1 MVRRLEPKDL
11 PHHFGGSPAE
21 VGRNLDS
28 LTKANR
34 YFGGVRSLARP
45 LHRLLLRHRG
55 RPVRLLDVGCGRAEA
70 ARRHVDWARAQAIDL
85 RVTVIDRDADVI
97 AQARRGCAGYPEI
110 RVVRGDALGLPFRPG
125 TFDYVSASMLLH
137 YFGTEEAVA
146 IVRGW
151 ASLAGRAV
159 IVSEVRRHWFPCA
172 AISVLSRLSGSPLFG
187 AGSRR
192 TVLRGFTPAELREL
206 AREAAL
212 GRCRLTRHFPFRLA
226 LVGFV
231 TAD

>member
-11 PHHFGGSPAE
+11 PHHFGGSPEE
-21 VGRNLDS
+21 VSRNLDS

-45 LHRLLLRHRG
+45 LHRLLLRHHG

-70 ARRHVDWARAQAIDL
+70 ARRHVEWARAQGIDL
-85 RVTVIDRDADVI
+85 RVTVVDRDADVI

-110 RVVRGDALGLPFRPG
+110 RIVRGDALALPFRSG
-125 TFDYVSASMLLH
+125 AFDYVSASMLLH
-137 YFGTEEAVA
+137 YFGTEEAA
-146 IVRGW
+146 GIVRGW
-151 ASLAGRAV
+151 AALAGRAV
-159 IVSEVRRHWFPCA
+159 IVSDVRRHWFPCA

-187 AGSRR
+187 QGSRR
-192 TVLRGFTPAELREL
+192 TVLRGFTPAELRGL
-206 AREAAL
+206 ASAAAL
-212 GRCRLTRHFPFRLA
+212 GRSRLTRHFPFRLA

-231 TAD
+231 TPD

>member
-11 PHHFGGSPAE
+11 PHQFGGSAE
-21 VGRNLDS
+21 EVSRNLDS

-70 ARRHVDWARAQAIDL
+70 ARRHVEWARAQGIDL
-85 RVTVIDRDADVI
+85 RVTVVDRDADVI
-97 AQARRGCAGYPEI
+97 AQARRGCAGHPEI
-110 RVVRGDALGLPFRPG
+110 RIVRGDALALPFRSG

-137 YFGTEEAVA
+137 YFGTEEAA
-146 IVRGW
+146 GIVRGW
-151 ASLAGRAV
+151 AALAGRAV
-159 IVSEVRRHWFPCA
+159 IVSDVRRHWFPCA

-187 AGSRR
+187 QGSRR
-192 TVLRGFTPAELREL
+192 TVLRGFTPAELRGL
-206 AREAAL
+206 ARAAAL
-212 GRCRLTRHFPFRLA
+212 GRSRLTRHFPFRLA

>member
-11 PHHFGGSPAE
+11 PHQFGGSPEE

-45 LHRLLLRHRG
+45 LHGLLLRHRG

-70 ARRHVDWARAQAIDL
+70 ARRHVEWARAQGIDL
-85 RVTVIDRDADVI
+85 RVTVVDRDADVI

-110 RVVRGDALGLPFRPG
+110 RIVRGDALGLPFRAG

-137 YFGTEEAVA
+137 YFGTEEAA
-146 IVRGW
+146 GIVRGW
-151 ASLAGRAV
+151 AALAGRAV
-159 IVSEVRRHWFPCA
+159 IVSDVRRHWFPCA

-187 AGSRR
+187 QGSRR
-192 TVLRGFTPAELREL
+192 TVLRGFTPAELRGL
-206 AREAAL
+206 ARAAAL
-212 GRCRLTRHFPFRLA
+212 GRSRLTRHFRLA

-231 TAD
+231 SAD

>member
-11 PHHFGGSPAE
+11 PHQFGGSPGE
-21 VGRNLDS
+21 VSRNLDS

-45 LHRLLLRHRG
+45 LHRLLRRHRG

-70 ARRHVDWARAQAIDL
+70 ARRHVEWARAQGIDL
-85 RVTVIDRDADVI
+85 RVTVVDRDADVI

-110 RVVRGDALGLPFRPG
+110 RIVRGDALALPFRPG

-137 YFGTEEAVA
+137 YFGTEEAA
-146 IVRGW
+146 GIVRGW
-151 ASLAGRAV
+151 AALAGRAV
-159 IVSEVRRHWFPCA
+159 IVSDVRRHWFPCA

-187 AGSRR
+187 QGSRR
-192 TVLRGFTPAELREL
+192 TVLRGFTPAELRGL
-206 AREAAL
+206 ARAAAL
-212 GRCRLTRHFPFRLA
+212 GRSRLTRHFPFRLA

-231 TAD
+231 SAD

>member
-11 PHHFGGSPAE
+11 PHQFGGSPEE
-21 VGRNLDS
+21 VSRNLDS

-70 ARRHVDWARAQAIDL
+70 ARRHVEWARAQGIDL
-85 RVTVIDRDADVI
+85 RVTVVDRDADVI

-110 RVVRGDALGLPFRPG
+110 RIVRGDALALPFRSG
-125 TFDYVSASMLLH
+125 AFDYVSASMLLH
-137 YFGTEEAVA
+137 YFGTEEAA
-146 IVRGW
+146 GIVRGW
-151 ASLAGRAV
+151 AALAARAV
-159 IVSEVRRHWFPCA
+159 IVSDVRRHWFPCA

-187 AGSRR
+187 QGSRR
-192 TVLRGFTPAELREL
+192 TVLRGFTPAELRGL
-206 AREAAL
+206 ARAAAL
-212 GRCRLTRHFPFRLA
+212 ARSRLTRHFPFRLA

>member
-1 MVRRLEPKDL
+1 MVRRLEPNDL
-11 PHHFGGSPAE
+11 PHQFGGSPEE

-34 YFGGVRSLARP
+34 YFGGVRSLAG
-45 LHRLLLRHRG
+45 HRG

-70 ARRHVDWARAQAIDL
+70 ARRHVEWARAQGIDL
-85 RVTVIDRDADVI
+85 RVTVVDRDADVI

-110 RVVRGDALGLPFRPG
+110 RIVRGDALALPFRGG

-137 YFGTEEAVA
+137 YFGTEEAVG
-146 IVRGW
+146 IVRSW
-151 ASLAGRAV
+151 AALAGRAV
-159 IVSEVRRHWFPCA
+159 IVSDVRRHWFPCA
-172 AISVLSRLSGSPLFG
+172 AISVLSRFSGSPLFG
-187 AGSRR
+187 QGSRR
-192 TVLRGFTPAELREL
+192 TVLRGFTPAELRGL
-206 AREAAL
+206 ARAAAL
-212 GRCRLTRHFPFRLA
+212 GPSRLTRHFPFRMA